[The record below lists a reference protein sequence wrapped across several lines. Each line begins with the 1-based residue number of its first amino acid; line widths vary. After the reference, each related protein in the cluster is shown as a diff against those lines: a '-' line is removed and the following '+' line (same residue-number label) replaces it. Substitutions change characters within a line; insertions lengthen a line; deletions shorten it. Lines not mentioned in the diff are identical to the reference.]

1 MALNVALLFTF
12 AFAFYGLAAGD
23 ISDWSDYDG
32 DDDGDYAEVESSYYT
47 RCDALA
53 DADES
58 RSAQRDCMAS
68 SSSRDAAR
76 GGRPPDMEINESV
89 HAWLSSKGYSN
100 EEIAAYF
107 GISKRARV
115 ELPSL
120 EVLRAVWV
128 PAARG
133 GPSRLPV
140 SEFTAA
146 CLLSASTHSSSRI
159 ERPWSCQ
166 SASTLWASTARTT
179 LRARP
184 R

>member
-1 MALNVALLFTF
+1 M
-12 AFAFYGLAAGD
+12 GAGD

-32 DDDGDYAEVESSYYT
+32 DDDGGFAEDESTRYYT
-47 RCDALA
+47 WCDAPA
-53 DADES
+53 DAADKS